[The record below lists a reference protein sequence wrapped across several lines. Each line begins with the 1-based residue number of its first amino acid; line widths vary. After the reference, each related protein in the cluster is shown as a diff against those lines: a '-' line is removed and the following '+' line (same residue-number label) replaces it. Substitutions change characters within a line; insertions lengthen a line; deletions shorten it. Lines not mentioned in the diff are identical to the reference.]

1 MLISLLDFFE
11 YPFLTRALITTI
23 CLALTCGLL
32 SPLIIAKRYA
42 FLGSAVSHSTLLG
55 LAIGMAL
62 GGANSPM
69 LLFTWTLVI
78 TLVLSLILAK
88 ATWRQ
93 ALPSDT
99 LIGLFFTG
107 TMGLGTLVHALTNR
121 GSGDLMSFLF
131 GNVLL
136 LTNTDVIISL
146 VICAVIIPIII
157 IPWKSWLIATYDEDF
172 ALISGVPAKCLHFVF
187 VTALTALIVS
197 ALKLSGTVLV
207 NALLLTPGF
216 FALSFAR
223 NLRASFI
230 ISVLFSVI
238 TACFGLFLANFLETP
253 SGATLAVVQLFFLF
267 SAKAYKITVD
277 KG

>member
-1 MLISLLDFFE
+1 MASLLDFIE
-11 YPFLTRALITTI
+11 YPFLTRALVTTTV
-23 CLALTCGLL
+23 LAVTCGLL
-32 SPLIIAKRYA
+32 SPLVIAKRYA

-55 LAIGMAL
+55 LAIGIAM
-62 GGANSPM
+62 GGRDQPM
-69 LLFTWTLVI
+69 VLFMWTLVI
-78 TLVLSLILAK
+78 TLILSLFLAK

-107 TMGLGTLVHALTNR
+107 TMGLGTLVHALTTR
-121 GSGDLMSFLF
+121 GSGDLMSYLF

-146 VICAVIIPIII
+146 AVCAVIVPLILL
-157 IPWKSWLIATYDEDF
+157 PWRFWLITTYDEDF
-172 ALISGVPAKCLHFVF
+172 ALITGVPAKLLHFVF
-187 VTALTALIVS
+187 VTVLTALIVS

-223 NLRASFI
+223 QLKDAFVLAVSF
-230 ISVLFSVI
+230 SLI
-238 TACFGLFLANFLETP
+238 TALFGLVLSNYLETP

-267 SAKAYKITVD
+267 LGKLIARIRMKA
-277 KG
+277 

>member
-1 MLISLLDFFE
+1 MVFTSLLDFIE

-23 CLALTCGLL
+23 CLSLTCGLL
-32 SPLIIAKRYA
+32 SPLVIAKRYA

-55 LAIGMAL
+55 LSIGIAL
-62 GGANSPM
+62 SGKDAPLS
-69 LLFTWTLVI
+69 LFFWTLMI
-78 TLVLSLILAK
+78 TLALSLFLAK

-107 TMGLGTLVHALTNR
+107 TMGLGTLVHSLTTR
-121 GSGDLMSFLF
+121 ASGDLMSYLF

-136 LTNTDVIISL
+136 LTNSDVVISVIICL
-146 VICAVIIPIII
+146 II
-157 IPWKSWLIATYDEDF
+157 IPLILIPWRWWLLSTYDEDF
-172 ALISGVPAKCLHFVF
+172 AITNGAPAKTLHFVF
-187 VTALTALIVS
+187 VIVLTALIVS

-223 NLRASFI
+223 NIRASFI
-230 ISVLFSVI
+230 YSVLFSVFS
-238 TACFGLFLANFLETP
+238 AVFGLALANYLETP
-253 SGATLAVVQLFFLF
+253 SGATLAVVQLCFLGVALIIQKWR
-267 SAKAYKITVD
+267 SL
-277 KG
+277 